1 MAKPTDPR
9 TLAVQILTK
18 VRTQGSYAN
27 LALDAS
33 LRQAHLEP
41 RDAAL
46 ATTLVYG
53 VIQHQLTLDYYL
65 EPFLAGKKVDDWVRV
80 LLDTALF
87 QMVYLDKV
95 PERAIFFESTQIAK
109 QLGHA
114 GIAKF
119 VTAILRN
126 VQRQGVRDPQQ
137 IDDPLQRLSITA
149 SVPQW
154 LVAKLVAQLGQAK
167 TESILAV
174 INQPA
179 EASLRVNT
187 TKGTRDELQFELSER
202 FPALRDSAI
211 SPDGLVAPG
220 GHFAGLPEFVVGA
233 FTLQDESSMLVAPSL
248 ALEPNS
254 RVLDACAAPGGKT
267 THIAQFLDP
276 AAGGEVVALDLHPH
290 KVKLIDQNAKRLGLA
305 DRVHVQAM
313 DARQVGDHFA
323 TASFDRILV
332 DAPCSGLGLI
342 RRKPEIR
349 YEKQP
354 ADLENLPKIQL
365 ALLNAVAPLLKS
377 QGRLTYSTCTMVE
390 EENQAVVAAFLAAHP
405 EFTQVPVPLAQ
416 PLDRAHG
423 APALQLFP
431 DDYNTDGFFIAS
443 LVKQSD

>member
-9 TLAVQILTK
+9 TLAVTILTK

-33 LRQAHLEP
+33 LRQAHLEA
-41 RDAAL
+41 RDANL

-65 EPFLAGKKVDDWVRV
+65 APFIGAKPLDAWVRV
-80 LLDTALF
+80 LLDTAVF

-95 PERAIFFESTQIAK
+95 PERAIFYESTQIAK
-109 QLGHA
+109 RLGHI

-119 VTAILRN
+119 VTAVLRN
-126 VQRQGVRDPQQ
+126 IQRRGLPDPQT
-137 IDDPLQRLSITA
+137 ITDPLARLSVTA
-149 SVPQW
+149 SVPRW
-154 LVAKLVAQLGQAK
+154 LVDKLVDQLGLEKAS
-167 TESILAV
+167 SILAS

-187 TKGTRDELQFELSER
+187 TKGTRAELKAELQSR
-202 FPALRDSAI
+202 FPELRDSLL

-220 GHFAGLPEFVVGA
+220 GHFAALPEFVVGA

-248 ALEPNS
+248 ALEPGD

-276 AAGGEVVALDLHPH
+276 ALGGHVDALDLHPH
-290 KVKLIDQNAKRLGLA
+290 KVRLIEQNAARLGLT
-305 DRVHVQAM
+305 DRITAQAM
-313 DARQVGDHFA
+313 DARTVGTAFA
-323 TASFDRILV
+323 PASFDRILI

-349 YEKQP
+349 YEKTPQ
-354 ADLENLPKIQL
+354 DLENLPKIQR
-365 ALLNAVAPLLKS
+365 ALLDAAAPLLKS

-390 EENQAVVAAFLAAHP
+390 EENQGVVAAFLAAHP
-405 EFTQVPVPLAQ
+405 EFEQVPVPLAQ

-423 APALQLFP
+423 GPALQLFP
-431 DDYNTDGFFIAS
+431 DDYGTDGFFIAS
-443 LVKQSD
+443 LVKR